1 MKNLFLLPAILALTI
16 LGGCQKRQTEEA
28 RNAEI
33 EHQVQQRLAAENQAQ
48 AQQQVAQRAAELDA
62 REKALAEKQ
71 NAAANTPAP
80 ETPRLSV
87 ARRTSDASGNP
98 ATASY
103 STFYAKLE
111 RYGVWRET
119 SNYGYVWQPR
129 EAEQSR
135 NWRPYTYGRWVYT
148 DAGWTWISEEPF
160 GWGAY
165 HYDGGR
171 GCAISDG
178 FGYREMSGL
187 LRGYHGARATIT
199 SVGRR
204 SLQKRVSIS
213 ATASTIG
220 PIIITTSAQT
230 NIVSF
235 RQISLERSVSS
246 ALSFPPIVT

>member
-1 MKNLFLLPAILALTI
+1 MPKAANRGSAKRRNRAPGTAT
-16 LGGCQKRQTEEA
+16 LGGRTPSPGGTTGRPACSRT
-28 RNAEI
+28 
-33 EHQVQQRLAAENQAQ
+33 
-48 AQQQVAQRAAELDA
+48 QRA
-62 REKALAEKQ
+62 RETIGRTT

-80 ETPRLSV
+80 EPPRLSV

-135 NWRPYTYGRWVYT
+135 NWHPYTYGRWVYT

-160 GWGAY
+160 GWAAY

-204 SLQKRVSIS
+204 SLPKRVSIS